1 MNTRSNLS
9 ISKNQGTAVEV
20 TVILQLNQGERTK
33 CAEID
38 EGDSRRPI
46 KNQICTEQFIS
57 SLIFGAF
64 LSGKKYIR
72 NKLILFKE
80 NIPNN
85 NCSNHANKIS
95 SKTSPY

>member
-9 ISKNQGTAVEV
+9 IFKNQGTPVEV
-20 TVILQLNQGERTK
+20 TVIQQFNKDTRKK
-33 CAEID
+33 CADID
-38 EGDSRRPI
+38 EGDSRRPV
-46 KNQICTEQFIS
+46 KKQICTEQFIS
-57 SLIFGAF
+57 SSIFGAF

-80 NIPNN
+80 NIHNN

-95 SKTSPY
+95 SKTSTY